1 MTKGGMGIVWT
12 GKNSLQKKKKER
24 KKVRKKKNMNKIN
37 IFQIFKR

>member
-1 MTKGGMGIVWT
+1 MTKGGMGIVWK
-12 GKNSLQKKKKER
+12 GKNFFAKKKKER